1 MESER
6 SNRNRVLIIDDD
18 LESCKRIKYH
28 LQNDGTIVYYATS
41 VHDGIEHLSM
51 QNYTVLILDVFLY
64 EVDGMMLLKE
74 IRKVKD
80 LPILAISSK
89 GSLKEKVQAIS
100 SGADDYFVKP
110 REPDELEDCLIR
122 TQALIRRYTELNQIA
137 QPTYSIV
144 SFAGLRMDADR
155 RIASFQNRPLNLTR
169 KEFDMLQLLA
179 GNPGRVFTYEQIFGQ
194 VWDENYI
201 GNVNNIST
209 HISRIRKKEPGIDIE
224 AVHDIGYRLKKKDE
238 ES

>member
-1 MESER
+1 MKNEI
-6 SNRNRVLIIDDD
+6 LIIDDD

-28 LQNDGTIVYYATS
+28 LQNDFTKVYYTTS
-41 VHDGIEHLSM
+41 VHDGLAHLM
-51 QNYTVLILDVFLY
+51 MRDYTVLIIDVCLY
-64 EVDGMMLLKE
+64 ETDGMLLLKE
-74 IRKVKD
+74 IRQIKD
-80 LPILAISSK
+80 LPIIAMSSK
-89 GSLKEKVQAIS
+89 GNLVEKTQAIS
-100 SGADDYFVKP
+100 SGADDYLVKP
-110 REPDELEDCLIR
+110 QELDELKDCLLR
-122 TQALIRRYTELNQIA
+122 TQALIRRYTELNQTK

-144 SFAGLRMDADR
+144 SFNGLLMDTQQRKAF
-155 RIASFQNRPLNLTR
+155 FQGRLLNLTR

-201 GNVNNIST
+201 GSVNNIST

-224 AVHDIGYRLKKKDE
+224 AIHDIGYRLKKKDE